1 MSPRHKAGE
10 EAERPASEDTDHPGE
25 SKRPV
30 PTEGET
36 LVPVALA
43 GEAAGPPITSGF
55 PSLDSLLGGGLRRG
69 DLVILAGDA
78 GVGKSALALAMA
90 LRAAGAGQTAAY
102 LTGEMSTARVM
113 ERALAIEG
121 RVRVDDLRRGLDE
134 VAHSGVAAAA
144 ITLRRRTPLFEDLR
158 DAGIDGVSDFLAHH
172 LGIDLTIVDPVQ
184 ALTRGIMPVE
194 EEVAD
199 IARRLKELALRRSTV
214 IVATSW
220 LRESAVGRVETRPTL
235 RDLGGVGALR
245 HHADVVLGLYREELY
260 QPSPHVEGATELAV
274 LKNRSGPT
282 GLVDLYFY
290 KQWLRFEDMVEPRK

>member
-1 MSPRHKAGE
+1 VRSGKRKETDKPE
-10 EAERPASEDTDHPGE
+10 PSETEAL
-25 SKRPV
+25 V
-30 PTEGET
+30 PT
-36 LVPVALA
+36 ALA
-43 GEAAGPPITSGF
+43 GEASGKPITSGF

-90 LRAAGAGQTAAY
+90 LRSTAAGQTAAF
-102 LTGEMSTARVM
+102 LSGEMSTARVM

-121 RVRVDDLRRGLDE
+121 RVRVDDLRRGGLDD

-144 ITLRRRTPLFEDLR
+144 IALRRRSPFIEDLR
-158 DAGIDGVSDFLAHH
+158 DAGITGVSDFLAQH
-172 LGIDLTIVDPVQ
+172 LGIDLTIVDPIQ
-184 ALTRGIMPVE
+184 SLTRGVMPID

-199 IARRLKELALRRSTV
+199 IAKRLKELALRRSTV

-220 LRESAVGRVETRPTL
+220 LRESAVGRTDTRPTL
-235 RDLGGVGALR
+235 RDLGGLGALR

-260 QPSPHVEGATELAV
+260 LPSPHIEGATELAV

-282 GLVDLYFY
+282 GLVDLFFY

>member
-1 MSPRHKAGE
+1 MRSGKRKETDKPE
-10 EAERPASEDTDHPGE
+10 PSETEAL
-25 SKRPV
+25 V
-30 PTEGET
+30 PT
-36 LVPVALA
+36 ALA
-43 GEAAGPPITSGF
+43 GEASGKPITSGF

-90 LRAAGAGQTAAY
+90 LRSTAAGQAAAF
-102 LTGEMSTARVM
+102 LSGEMSTARVM

-121 RVRVDDLRRGLDE
+121 RVRVDDLRRGGLDD

-144 ITLRRRTPLFEDLR
+144 IALRRRSPFIEDLR
-158 DAGIDGVSDFLAHH
+158 DAGITGVSDFLAQH
-172 LGIDLTIVDPVQ
+172 LGIDLTIVDPIQ
-184 ALTRGIMPVE
+184 ALTRGVMPID

-199 IARRLKELALRRSTV
+199 IAKRLKELALRRSTV

-220 LRESAVGRVETRPTL
+220 LRESAVGRTDTRPTL
-235 RDLGGVGALR
+235 RDLGGLGALR

-260 QPSPHVEGATELAV
+260 LPSPHIEGATELAV

-282 GLVDLYFY
+282 GLVDLFFY

>member
-1 MSPRHKAGE
+1 MRPGKRKETDKPEPSE
-10 EAERPASEDTDHPGE
+10 TEAL
-25 SKRPV
+25 V
-30 PTEGET
+30 PT
-36 LVPVALA
+36 ALA
-43 GEAAGPPITSGF
+43 GEASGTPITSGF

-90 LRAAGAGQTAAY
+90 LRSTAAGQAAAF
-102 LTGEMSTARVM
+102 LSGEMSTARVM

-121 RVRVDDLRRGLDE
+121 RVRVDDLRRGGLDD

-144 ITLRRRTPLFEDLR
+144 ISLRRRSPFIEDLR
-158 DAGIDGVSDFLAHH
+158 DAGITGVSDFLAQH
-172 LGIDLTIVDPVQ
+172 LGIDLTIVDPIQ
-184 ALTRGIMPVE
+184 SLTRGVMPID

-199 IARRLKELALRRSTV
+199 IAKRLKELALRRSTA

-220 LRESAVGRVETRPTL
+220 LRESAVGRTDTRPSL
-235 RDLGGVGALR
+235 RDLGGLGALR

-260 QPSPHVEGATELAV
+260 LPSPHIEGATELAV

-282 GLVDLYFY
+282 GLVDLFFY
-290 KQWLRFEDMVEPRK
+290 KQWLRFEDMVEPGK

>member
-1 MSPRHKAGE
+1 MSPSRRNA
-10 EAERPASEDTDHPGE
+10 EAKKPETPEPSEADA
-25 SKRPV
+25 
-30 PTEGET
+30 
-36 LVPVALA
+36 LVPAALA
-43 GEAAGPPITSGF
+43 GEASGKPITTGF

-69 DLVILAGDA
+69 DLVVLAGDA

-90 LRAAGAGQTAAY
+90 LRSNAAGQAAAF
-102 LTGEMSTARVM
+102 LSGEMSAARVM
-113 ERALAIEG
+113 ERALSIEG
-121 RVRVDDLRRGLDE
+121 RVRVDDLRRGGLDD

-144 ITLRRRTPLFEDLR
+144 IALRRRAPLLEDLR
-158 DAGIDGVSDFLAHH
+158 DAGINGVSDFLAQH

-184 ALTRGIMPVE
+184 ALTRGVMPVE

-199 IARRLKELALRRSTV
+199 IAKRLKELALRRSTV

-220 LRESAVGRVETRPTL
+220 LRESAVGRTDTRPTL
-235 RDLGGVGALR
+235 RDLGGLGALR

-260 QPSPHVEGATELAV
+260 QPSPHIEGATELAV

-282 GLVDLYFY
+282 GLVDLFFY